1 MPKQTQLEV
10 FINTDGDQGANIK
23 QAREAKRLLDKN
35 QLGSNFREDGRM
47 RDCYNFLTIMG
58 ISMDSISQKN
68 FSLKQVSTDNE
79 FIKNPN
85 VLESKDYQETQNEYD
100 KPDDK
105 FPNENDPFYQLDDYR
120 DDNETKPRTINSI
133 DKSDV
138 LVDVVEDILK
148 TNLKNNTA
156 VKQFRSLS

>member
-1 MPKQTQLEV
+1 
-10 FINTDGDQGANIK
+10 
-23 QAREAKRLLDKN
+23 
-35 QLGSNFREDGRM
+35 
-47 RDCYNFLTIMG
+47 
-58 ISMDSISQKN
+58 MDSISQKN

-120 DDNETKPRTINSI
+120 DDNETKPKTINSI

-156 VKQFRSLS
+156 VKQFRSLN